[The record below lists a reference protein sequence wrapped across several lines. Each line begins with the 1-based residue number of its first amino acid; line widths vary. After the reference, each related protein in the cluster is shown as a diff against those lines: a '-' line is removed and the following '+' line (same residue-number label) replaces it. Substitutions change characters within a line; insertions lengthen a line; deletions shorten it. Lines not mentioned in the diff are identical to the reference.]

1 MHIPYHAM
9 DIAGNFFLD
18 FVSFFCET
26 LAALAKSWVLC
37 MFNGGHLA
45 HWESDIDSPDALLNL
60 TQKEHMYVV
69 NMIL

>member
-1 MHIPYHAM
+1 
-9 DIAGNFFLD
+9 
-18 FVSFFCET
+18 
-26 LAALAKSWVLC
+26 

-45 HWESDIDSPDALLNL
+45 HWESDMDSPDALLNL